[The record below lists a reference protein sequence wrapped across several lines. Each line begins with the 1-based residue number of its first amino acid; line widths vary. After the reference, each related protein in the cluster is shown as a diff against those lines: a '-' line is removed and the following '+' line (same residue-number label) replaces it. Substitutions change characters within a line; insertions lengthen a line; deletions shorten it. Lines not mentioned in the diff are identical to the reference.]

1 MIGSARPW
9 KVFALASS
17 VASHGK
23 QTKEERPLMLREWF
37 AEYAQDRFLRKGY
50 DIIRYSSRI
59 ASLTFFITALGIV
72 SYVTFI
78 AD

>member
-1 MIGSARPW
+1 
-9 KVFALASS
+9 
-17 VASHGK
+17 
-23 QTKEERPLMLREWF
+23 MLRDRF

-50 DIIRYSSRI
+50 DIVRYGSRI
-59 ASLTFFITALGIV
+59 ASLTFFIAAVGIV